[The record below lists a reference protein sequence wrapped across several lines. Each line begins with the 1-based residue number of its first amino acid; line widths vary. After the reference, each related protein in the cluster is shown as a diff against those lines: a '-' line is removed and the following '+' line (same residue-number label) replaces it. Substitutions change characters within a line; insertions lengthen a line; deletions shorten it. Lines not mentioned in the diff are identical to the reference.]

1 MYAAVLSCSQS
12 DYLQSHCKLL
22 SLRGLEAHWSM
33 HSERTLL
40 CPAGYLNLWQHIA
53 GPYLVV
59 VPLSTVPNWI
69 REFRKWLPQVNALV
83 YVGDSKSREVRSSF
97 LLCPFLHVRL
107 PHCLLCVGTCKY
119 FDAYMW
125 ILQFFL
131 LLTRMSATFSMQAIS
146 CRHVSGHASLQVIR
160 TFEFFTGKKSG
171 RVYKFDVLITTFE
184 LVLKDAEQLGDIR
197 WSYLVVDEAHR
208 LKNNESALYRVSLK
222 SEFAV
227 KVGTGGGLRLWLLL
241 AA

>member
-1 MYAAVLSCSQS
+1 M
-12 DYLQSHCKLL
+12 
-22 SLRGLEAHWSM
+22 
-33 HSERTLL
+33 
-40 CPAGYLNLWQHIA
+40 
-53 GPYLVV
+53 V

-83 YVGDSKSREVRSSF
+83 YVGDSKSREVCFSF
-97 LLCPFLHVRL
+97 PLCLFSYVRL
-107 PHCLLCVGTCKY
+107 LHCLLCVGTCI
-119 FDAYMW
+119 FSDAYMR
-125 ILQFFL
+125 ILQVFWL
-131 LLTRMSATFSMQAIS
+131 NTSMSATSTTQAIS
-146 CRHVSGHASLQVIR
+146 CGRHVRRHASLQVIR

-222 SEFAV
+222 NE
-227 KVGTGGGLRLWLLL
+227 LL
-241 AA
+241 